1 MLKKI
6 EKETRKKQTND
17 NNDASALKRNKR
29 PGERFNG
36 CFAILCVHPIQLQL
50 IDCNTTVF
58 FGKGLLI
65 FQLLSMSMHRS
76 LKKSANV
83 QCFKKNIATMS
94 NVFRLPRLCIVP
106 LSLSQL
112 PVFRAARLENHA
124 LAATMHNE
132 QRKEACRQQCKFLTF
147 FTQNLS
153 QTKCNNTSAGG
164 YI

>member
-94 NVFRLPRLCIVP
+94 NVSTLYCSAIVESAP
-106 LSLSQL
+106 CFQGGTFGESRFSCHHAQRAKERSLSTT
-112 PVFRAARLENHA
+112 V
-124 LAATMHNE
+124 
-132 QRKEACRQQCKFLTF
+132 
-147 FTQNLS
+147 
-153 QTKCNNTSAGG
+153 
-164 YI
+164 